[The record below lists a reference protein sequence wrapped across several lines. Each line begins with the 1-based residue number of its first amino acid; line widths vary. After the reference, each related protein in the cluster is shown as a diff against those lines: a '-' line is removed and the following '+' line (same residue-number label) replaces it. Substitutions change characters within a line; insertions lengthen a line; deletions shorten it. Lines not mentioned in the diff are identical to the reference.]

1 MAYVNVSVIETFKRR
16 AELGY
21 MDKRLRLITNT
32 VLFKTLIATTKNL
45 KNKAVFNLKQHCI
58 CVAVYVTLSNIFQLM
73 RIRM

>member
-1 MAYVNVSVIETFKRR
+1 MAYVNVSVIETFKGR

-21 MDKRLRLITNT
+21 IDKRLRLITNT
-32 VLFKTLIATTKNL
+32 VFKTLIATTKNL

-58 CVAVYVTLSNIFQLM
+58 FVAIYVTLSNIFQLM